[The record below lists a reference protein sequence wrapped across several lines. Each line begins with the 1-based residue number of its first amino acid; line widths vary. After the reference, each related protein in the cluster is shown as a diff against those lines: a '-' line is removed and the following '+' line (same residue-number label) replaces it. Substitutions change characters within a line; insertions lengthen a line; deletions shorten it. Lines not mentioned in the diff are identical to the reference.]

1 MDGQQELS
9 RGVRGNGVG
18 LQGAGRACGAAK
30 VSQTPL
36 QRQSTA
42 QGGGQP
48 RGFWSQGVRGPVSAS
63 PSPASCS
70 SSTSATRKG
79 RPWPLPRP
87 PLGPQGPGRVSTL
100 RCPVGRG
107 QLYSG
112 QEERKPAHTRTAE
125 RGHTRGPG
133 SSRALAYS
141 CRVVPVFLTEGQRAE
156 PESAGGDWKMGRF
169 CSDRLETA
177 HPTCEIIHKF
187 LLFFN

>member
-1 MDGQQELS
+1 M
-9 RGVRGNGVG
+9 
-18 LQGAGRACGAAK
+18 
-30 VSQTPL
+30 
-36 QRQSTA
+36 ST
-42 QGGGQP
+42 
-48 RGFWSQGVRGPVSAS
+48 S

-100 RCPVGRG
+100 RCPVGWG

-112 QEERKPAHTRTAE
+112 QEERKPARTRTAE

-133 SSRALAYS
+133 SSRALVALS
-141 CRVVPVFLTEGQRAE
+141 CTVVPVFLTEGQLAE
-156 PESAGGDWKMGRF
+156 PGSTGGDRKMGRF

-187 LLFFN
+187 LLFLN